1 MELLSLDHATSY
13 RSPAAEKVCRW
24 LAGKDLTTWADK
36 QYPIDGDDFYVNIF
50 HYPTAE
56 ADARIWEAHRD
67 YIDVHLVLGGREW
80 VRQAFLADCAA
91 GEYQADRDYQAIDS
105 SSRAIWRC
113 STPKTRTRP
122 ASSLKR
128 KARPCTRP
136 SSKSAWKH
144 CGDRLQQN
152 RPPLHR
158 SAPARIQPG

>member
-91 GEYQADRDYQAIDS
+91 REYHADRDYQAIDS
-105 SSRAIWRC
+105 ARAR
-113 STPKTRTRP
+113 
-122 ASSLKR
+122 SSLLLEPGYLAVFYPEDAHQTGLIVEAQSETLH
-128 KARPCTRP
+128 KAVF
-136 SSKSAWKH
+136 KI
-144 CGDRLQQN
+144 RLETL
-152 RPPLHR
+152 R
-158 SAPARIQPG
+158 